1 MLEAGAKLRR
11 RGGPPVGVVVAGLA
25 VIAGL
30 AAAYSLYQEWLNEAP
45 LLPILT
51 EEARQY
57 LPSLD
62 LSNVEMSAED
72 DFLQQT
78 IVTIVGEISNNG
90 DRTLRAIDVNCVFRD
105 LYQQELSRELV
116 RIVGRDRRSLEPG
129 GTTSF
134 RLAFD
139 NAPAE
144 WNQVM
149 PNLFIAQIVFEE

>member
-11 RGGPPVGVVVAGLA
+11 RGGPPVGVIVAGLA

-72 DFLQQT
+72 DFLEQT
-78 IVTIVGEISNNG
+78 IVTIVGEISNKG
-90 DRTLRAIDVNCVFRD
+90 DRTLRAVDVNCVFRD

-129 GTTSF
+129 GTTLF

>member
-1 MLEAGAKLRR
+1 MLEDGAKLRR
-11 RGGPPVGVVVAGLA
+11 RSGPPVGVIVAGLA

-30 AAAYSLYQEWLNEAP
+30 AGAYFLYQEWRDQAP

-51 EEARQY
+51 EEAKQY

-72 DFLQQT
+72 SFLEQT
-78 IVTIVGEISNNG
+78 IVTIVGEITNKG
-90 DRTLRAIDVNCVFRD
+90 DKTLRAVDVNCVFRD

-116 RIVGRDRRSLEPG
+116 RIVGGGRQPLEPG
-129 GTTSF
+129 ETASF

-139 NAPAE
+139 NAPAG
-144 WNQVM
+144 WNQM
-149 PNLFIAQIVFEE
+149 LPSLFIAQIVFEE

>member
-11 RGGPPVGVVVAGLA
+11 RGGPPVGVIVAGLA

-72 DFLQQT
+72 DFLEQT
-78 IVTIVGEISNNG
+78 IVTIVGEISNDG

-134 RLAFD
+134 WLAFD

>member
-1 MLEAGAKLRR
+1 M
-11 RGGPPVGVVVAGLA
+11 GVIVAGLA

-30 AAAYSLYQEWLNEAP
+30 AGAYFLYEEWQNQAP

-51 EEARQY
+51 EEAKQY

-62 LSNVEMSAED
+62 LSNVEMTAEES
-72 DFLQQT
+72 FLKQT
-78 IVTIVGEISNNG
+78 IVTIVGEIINKG
-90 DRTLRAIDVNCVFRD
+90 DKTLRAVDVNCVFRD

-116 RIVGRDRRSLEPG
+116 RIVGRDRRPLEPG
-129 GTTSF
+129 DTASF

-139 NAPAE
+139 NSLAG

-149 PNLFIAQIVFEE
+149 PDLFIAQIVFEE

>member
-1 MLEAGAKLRR
+1 MLEDGAKLLRR
-11 RGGPPVGVVVAGLA
+11 SGPPVGVIVAGLA

-30 AAAYSLYQEWLNEAP
+30 AGAYFLYQEWRDQAP

-51 EEARQY
+51 EEAKQY

-72 DFLQQT
+72 SFLEQT
-78 IVTIVGEISNNG
+78 IVTIVGEITNNG
-90 DRTLRAIDVNCVFRD
+90 DKTLRAVDVHCVFRD
-105 LYQQELSRELV
+105 PYEQELSRELV
-116 RIVGRDRRSLEPG
+116 RIVGRGRSRLGPG
-129 GTTSF
+129 GTGSF

-139 NAPAE
+139 NAPAG

-149 PNLFIAQIVFEE
+149 PDLFIAQIVFQE

>member
-1 MLEAGAKLRR
+1 MLEAEARLRR
-11 RGGPPVGVVVAGLA
+11 RSGPPVGIIVAGLA

-30 AAAYSLYQEWLNEAP
+30 AGAYFLYQEWRDQAP

-62 LSNVEMSAED
+62 LSNVEMTAEES
-72 DFLQQT
+72 FLEQT
-78 IVTIVGEISNNG
+78 IVTIAGEITNNG
-90 DRTLRAIDVNCVFRD
+90 DKTIRAVDINCVFRD
-105 LYQQELSRELV
+105 PYEQELSRELV
-116 RIVGRDRRSLEPG
+116 RIVGRDRRPLGPG
-129 GTTSF
+129 DTASF

-139 NAPAE
+139 NAPAG

-149 PNLFIAQIVFEE
+149 PNLFIARIVFEE